1 MSCNSQNEI
10 LLQIEVLSKPK
21 ILFSNSEL
29 ESNLNK
35 KTFFLCDTEMNQKIL
50 YPLEIQMN

>member
-35 KTFFLCDTEMNQKIL
+35 KTFFM
-50 YPLEIQMN
+50 